1 MSPIGYAKG
10 VMAAGSEASGP
21 VLVAEWQW
29 EDNDVLTQG
38 KTGDAIDII
47 IATNVDS
54 FRQTSGSLLGGL
66 TLGIADNVVRL
77 SGTLSQFGFAAVQV
91 DEGNTY
97 TLRASDYGVTV
108 EFGIEIGQ
116 ETRTFTHRQVGN
128 TLISKQFESYGTP
141 NASWNGLSS
150 QQLDATQ
157 NVSASTGGCHSGNQ
171 LLSNGGVTSVSINS
185 NNSVYGDP
193 CQGTYKRVFT
203 YYTI

>member
-10 VMAAGSEASGP
+10 VMSAGSEASGP

-29 EDNDVLTQG
+29 DDQDVLTQG
-38 KTGDAIDII
+38 KTGDSVDIL

-54 FRQTSGSLLGGL
+54 FRQTAGSLLPGL
-66 TLGIADNVVRL
+66 TLGIANNEVRL

-91 DEGNTY
+91 DEGNSY

-108 EFGIEIGQ
+108 EFSVEIGL

-157 NVSASTGGCHSGNQ
+157 NVSASTGGCNSGTQ
-171 LLSNGGVTSVSINS
+171 VLSNGGVTEVSISSS
-185 NNSVYGDP
+185 NGTYGDP
-193 CQGTYKRVFT
+193 CVGTYKRVFT